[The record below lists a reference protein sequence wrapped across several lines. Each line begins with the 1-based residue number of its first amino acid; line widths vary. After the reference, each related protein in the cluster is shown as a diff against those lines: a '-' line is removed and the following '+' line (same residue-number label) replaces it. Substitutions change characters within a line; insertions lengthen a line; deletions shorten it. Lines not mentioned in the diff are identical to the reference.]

1 MFMYEVLALRQ
12 LAPNIKE
19 MDIYAPKIARSAKP
33 GQFVIV
39 MACEEGERIPLTLV
53 DWNGNEGWIRIVF
66 SEVGA
71 STRIL
76 GQKNVGDKLY
86 CVLGPLGNPTCIGR
100 FGTIAIVAGGVAISA
115 AYPVARAFKA
125 KGNKVFTFLGARSS
139 NLLIYVDKLAKV
151 SDEIHISTD
160 DGSLGFSGFV
170 TQLLETAIMNGLRPD
185 LIWTVGPTHMMK
197 TCSDVAKKWNLKV
210 IASLNPIMVCGIGMC
225 GACRVKVSGA
235 IRFTCVEGPE
245 FDATKVD
252 WNELI
257 QRLSMYREEEKLALS
272 SILTKVQ
279 RINMTERD
287 LNWLR

>member
-1 MFMYEVLALRQ
+1 MYEVLALRQ

-19 MDIYAPKIARSAKP
+19 MDVYAPKIARYAKP

-39 MACEEGERIPLTLV
+39 MACGEGERIPLTLV
-53 DWNGNEGWIRIVF
+53 DWDGNEGWIRMVF

-71 STRIL
+71 STHIL

-86 CVLGPLGNPTCIGR
+86 CVLGPLGNPTRVGR
-100 FGTIAIVAGGVAISA
+100 FGAIAVVAGGVAVSA

-125 KGNKVFTFLGARSS
+125 EGNKVLAFLGARSS
-139 NLLIYVDKLAKV
+139 NLLIYVDKLATV

-170 TQLLETAIMNGLRPD
+170 TQLLEATIMKGLRPD
-185 LIWTVGPTHMMK
+185 LIWTVGPAHMMK
-197 TCSDVAKKWNLKV
+197 ACSDVAKKWNLKA

-225 GACRVKVSGA
+225 GACRVKVDGT

-252 WNELI
+252 WDELI

-272 SILTKVQ
+272 SILTKEQ
-279 RINMTERD
+279 RLYMAERD
-287 LNWLR
+287 LKWLR